1 MRHPRNRGTFFI
13 TLLLVLALVAPPAVR
28 AQAGQEVS
36 PSAALSSMLIA
47 ACRQNEAEFAQYL
60 TAYNSAAFEKLPAD
74 QRKALLRRLS
84 LLDAPGR
91 PLVSSDPQNHP
102 VLRCESSSATVE
114 YRFGAER
121 IHENLASIPVQVVD
135 GNATE
140 FGLVREGG
148 GWRLL
153 SLGLLLFDIPQLSK
167 QWAQEDLAARE
178 DAMAKT
184 LRELANV
191 ITRYR
196 NTFEKLPESLAQLG
210 PPEQDGVS
218 PEAADLTPKDLA
230 SGTYKGYR
238 LRYRILPAPNGG
250 EPRFEIAAAPIDYGK
265 MGKRSFFLDAEG
277 KLHAADHQGEFST
290 TDDPLA
296 STP

>member
-1 MRHPRNRGTFFI
+1 MRHPRDCGTFFV
-13 TLLLVLALVAPPAVR
+13 TVLLVLALVVPPAAR
-28 AQAGQEVS
+28 AQAGHEVS

-47 ACRQNEAEFAQYL
+47 ACRQNETEFAQYL
-60 TAYNSAAFEKLPAD
+60 TADNSAAFVKLSAD

-84 LLDAPGR
+84 LLDDPGR
-91 PLVSSDPQNHP
+91 PLVSSDPQNHT

-114 YRFGAER
+114 YRFGDER
-121 IHENLASIPVQVVD
+121 VHENLASIPVQVVD
-135 GNATE
+135 GHATE

-153 SLGLLLFDIPQLSK
+153 SLGLLLFDIPQLTK
-167 QWAQEDLAARE
+167 QWAEEDLTARE

-184 LRELANV
+184 LLELANV
-191 ITRYR
+191 IAKYR

-218 PEAADLTPKDLA
+218 PEAADLIPKDLA

-250 EPRFEIAAAPIDYGK
+250 EPGFEIAAAPIFYGK
-265 MGKRSFFLDAEG
+265 TGKRSFFLDAEG
-277 KLHAADHQGEFST
+277 KLHAADHQGDFST
-290 TDDPLA
+290 ADDPPA
-296 STP
+296 QTP

>member
-1 MRHPRNRGTFFI
+1 MRHPRNRETFFI
-13 TLLLVLALVAPPAVR
+13 SLLLVLALVAPSAVH
-28 AQAGQEVS
+28 AQTGQEVS
-36 PSAALSSMLIA
+36 PSGALSSMLIA
-47 ACRQNEAEFAQYL
+47 ACRQNETEFAQYL
-60 TAYNSAAFEKLPAD
+60 TAYNSAAFEKLSAD

-84 LLDAPGR
+84 LLDDPGR
-91 PLVSSDPQNHP
+91 PLVSSDPQNHT

-114 YRFGAER
+114 YRFGDER
-121 IHENLASIPVQVVD
+121 IHENLASIPMRVVD

-167 QWAQEDLAARE
+167 KWAQEDLAARE
-178 DAMAKT
+178 DAAVKT
-184 LRELANV
+184 LRELADI

-210 PPEQDGVS
+210 PPDQDGVS
-218 PEAADLTPKDLA
+218 PEAADLIPKSLA
-230 SGTYKGYR
+230 SGTYNGYR

-250 EPRFEIAAAPIDYGK
+250 EPGFEIAAAPIDYGK
-265 MGKRSFFLDAEG
+265 TGKRSFFLDAEG
-277 KLHAADHQGEFST
+277 KLHAADHQGESST
-290 TDDPLA
+290 ADDPLA